1 MREKSMSILSVN
13 SASSAVCDGWSRQM
27 GSFDVRT
34 EQTSAYGAEVGKF
47 SRGDLVNNNSAEE
60 ESYLA
65 NQVMDLKGI
74 VSLFSTFLSQIAA
87 LLSGGKDEKA
97 ISVEVVPDP
106 VTPMVNPT
114 STVPKPTPTPLP
126 ELSPKCNGAKADD
139 IWSGF
144 RQGPDGNCVTV
155 SAIKAAM
162 HKFGQSPTDIY
173 KHVGKTEQG
182 YAVTMR
188 DDFRL
193 TLTHEELRQ
202 AAAGAKFYGRD
213 RGMLKDAQ
221 FLFAVSAKRAQME
234 NNDGRAARSFSAAI
248 RSLNDGEDET
258 GAGEGF
264 LRLGLR
270 KYMKSVPVSTLA
282 RGQVGM
288 VNRARHSVA
297 VIEGKE
303 ELWGKK
309 GAAPTR
315 GNAVALIG

>member
-13 SASSAVCDGWSRQM
+13 SASNVVRDCLPRDRGAFNVMAERPLAP
-27 GSFDVRT
+27 DV
-34 EQTSAYGAEVGKF
+34 GVGRF
-47 SRGDLVNNNSAEE
+47 SNSDLVSNKFAEE
-60 ESYLA
+60 NSYLE
-65 NQVMDLKGI
+65 NQMVDLKGI
-74 VSLFSTFLSQIAA
+74 VSLISAFLSQIAM
-87 LLSGGKDEKA
+87 LLSGRIDEKV
-97 ISVEVVPDP
+97 SVDVAPDP
-106 VTPMVNPT
+106 VMPEIKPAPI
-114 STVPKPTPTPLP
+114 VPKPAPATLP
-126 ELSPKCNGAKADD
+126 DLSLKCNGAKADD

-173 KHVGKTEQG
+173 KNVSKTERG
-182 YAVTMR
+182 YEVTMR

-248 RSLNDGEDET
+248 RSLNDGEDEA

-297 VIEGKE
+297 VIDGKE
-303 ELWGKK
+303 EWWGKR